1 MRRRKMNGICAMRS
15 SPPSG
20 ISGKTYVGVRKED
33 GVDVLVMADGIAHP
47 LPERLDL
54 REHSVNLEWAY
65 GIGGPAQLALAIL
78 ADATGS
84 DAYAE
89 RHYHWF
95 KLDVVAR
102 LAWHR
107 WEMPE
112 SRVWDWIA
120 QHHPLTH

>member
-1 MRRRKMNGICAMRS
+1 MKS
-15 SPPSG
+15 SPPNG
-20 ISGKTYVGVRKED
+20 VSGKTYVGVRKEG

-102 LAWHR
+102 LAWQC
-107 WEMPE
+107 WELPE

-120 QHHPLTH
+120 QHHPLRLPANNP